1 MNDRPQDVGE
11 IRDIVIHLLPEGVRG
26 ARVVRWDATAKDG
39 SGYQYPTVSTSNS
52 PRISMVMTIGDI
64 QKVIVE
70 TTTVT

>member
-11 IRDIVIHLLPEGVRG
+11 IRDTVIHLLPVGVRR
-26 ARVVRWDATAKDG
+26 ARVVHWGGAARDG

-70 TTTVT
+70 KTIVT